1 LLAAFTNTTGSLGN
15 VWVCYDVTHTHTHI
29 LTHSL
34 THSTSDAL
42 DLLLQVHS
50 ACFHEWAKYVRKIVK
65 SRRFL
70 QKIAKGPMIQGWEN
84 WVLLMCVEGAWWEP
98 GRELQ
103 EKLEEKCGRYA
114 LEAAYTSS

>member
-1 LLAAFTNTTGSLGN
+1 M
-15 VWVCYDVTHTHTHI
+15 
-29 LTHSL
+29 
-34 THSTSDAL
+34 
-42 DLLLQVHS
+42 
-50 ACFHEWAKYVRKIVK
+50 RKIVK

-114 LEAAYTSS
+114 LKAAYTLVASSVGPHTLVASGVGPHTLVA